1 MRSRKGPL
9 ICCLIVMVVWPT
21 ISFDAR
27 TATLVGV
34 ELQQHDGAPDAEEG
48 GRVFQNI
55 CANCHGPDGDQVAG
69 IHLTRG
75 QFRKPLTDD
84 ELEKII
90 RNGIPGT
97 PMPGSNMSEDQAERI
112 VAYLR
117 SNMSEDQAE
126 RIVAYLRSTAAVARA
141 TSVAGDPAR
150 GRALFEGKG
159 GCLKCH
165 RVDGVGSRL
174 GPDLSDVGRFR
185 RSTDL
190 ERSLTI
196 PDDEI
201 LGQNRFYRV
210 VDKEGRTIT
219 GRLLNLD
226 TFTVQMLDSNEQLR
240 SFIKSDVREHGFI
253 DKSPMPSYKDTLTP
267 VERADIVT
275 FLSSL
280 RVRNTQ

>member
-1 MRSRKGPL
+1 MRSRKGQL
-9 ICCLIVMVVWPT
+9 IGCLIVMVVWIT
-21 ISFDAR
+21 LLFEAR
-27 TATLVGV
+27 TAALVGL
-34 ELQQHDGAPDAEEG
+34 ELQQHDGAPDVEEG

-75 QFRKPLTDD
+75 QFRKQLTDA
-84 ELEKII
+84 ELEGII

-97 PMPGSNMSEDQAERI
+97 PMPGSNMSEDQA
-112 VAYLR
+112 
-117 SNMSEDQAE
+117 Q

-141 TSVAGDPAR
+141 NSVVGDPSR
-150 GRALFEGKG
+150 GRALVEGKG

-165 RVDGVGSRL
+165 RVNGVGSRL

-185 RSTDL
+185 RSADL
-190 ERSLTI
+190 ERSLTT

-210 VDKEGRTIT
+210 VDKEGRTVT

-226 TFTVQMLDSNEQLR
+226 TFTVQMLDSSEQLR
-240 SFIKSDVREHGFI
+240 SFIKSDLREHGFI
-253 DKSPMPSYKDTLTP
+253 EKSPMPSYKDTLTP
-267 VERADIVT
+267 TERAEIVA

-280 RVRNTQ
+280 RGRIAQ

>member
-1 MRSRKGPL
+1 MRLRQRRRL
-9 ICCLIVMVVWPT
+9 CCLIVMLVWTT
-21 ISFDAR
+21 ILFEAP
-27 TATLVGV
+27 AGILHGL
-34 ELQQHDGAPDAEEG
+34 ELQQHDGAPDVEEG

-55 CANCHGPDGDQVAG
+55 CANCHGPDGDHVAG

-75 QFRKPLTDD
+75 QFRRRLTDD
-84 ELEKII
+84 ELEGII

-97 PMPGSNMSEDQAERI
+97 PMPGSNMSEDQA
-112 VAYLR
+112 
-117 SNMSEDQAE
+117 Q

-141 TSVAGDPAR
+141 TSVDGDPSR
-150 GRALFEGKG
+150 GRALVEGKG

-165 RVDGVGSRL
+165 RINGVGSRS

-190 ERSLTI
+190 ERSLTL

-201 LGQNRFYRV
+201 LGQNRSYRV
-210 VDKEGRTIT
+210 VDKEGRAVT

-226 TFTVQMLDSNEQLR
+226 TFTVQMLDSSEQLR
-240 SFIKSDVREHGFI
+240 SFIKSDLREHGFI

-267 VERADIVT
+267 TERADIVT

-280 RVRNTQ
+280 RARNTQ

>member
-1 MRSRKGPL
+1 MHSSKGQR
-9 ICCLIVMVVWPT
+9 ICCAIVMMVWTT
-21 ISFDAR
+21 ILFSPRID
-27 TATLVGV
+27 TLHGFA
-34 ELQQHDGAPDAEEG
+34 LQQHDGAPDVEEG

-55 CANCHGPDGDQVAG
+55 CANCHGPDGDHVAG

-75 QFRKPLTDD
+75 QFRRPLTDD
-84 ELEKII
+84 ELVGII

-97 PMPGSNMSEDQAERI
+97 PMPGSNMSLDQA
-112 VAYLR
+112 
-117 SNMSEDQAE
+117 Q

-141 TSVAGDPAR
+141 GSTEGDTVR

-165 RVDGVGSRL
+165 RVNGVGSRS

-185 RSTDL
+185 RGTDL
-190 ERSLTI
+190 DRSLTM

-201 LGQNRFYRV
+201 LGQNRSYRV
-210 VDKEGRTIT
+210 VDKDGRTVT

-240 SFIKSDVREHGFI
+240 SFIKSDLREHGFI
-253 DKSPMPSYKDTLTP
+253 EKSPMPSYKDTLTP
-267 VERADIVT
+267 AERADVVA

-280 RVRNTQ
+280 RGRNTQ

>member
-1 MRSRKGPL
+1 MRSRQRLRIGW
-9 ICCLIVMVVWPT
+9 LIVLLAWTT
-21 ISFDAR
+21 ILFKSPAG
-27 TATLVGV
+27 TLHGL
-34 ELQQHDGAPDAEEG
+34 ELQQHDGAPDVEEG

-55 CANCHGPDGDQVAG
+55 CANCHGPDGDNVAG

-75 QFRKPLTDD
+75 QFRKTLTDA
-84 ELEKII
+84 ELERII

-97 PMPGSNMSEDQAERI
+97 PMPGSNMSEDQA
-112 VAYLR
+112 
-117 SNMSEDQAE
+117 Q

-150 GRALFEGKG
+150 GRALFAGKG
-159 GCLKCH
+159 GCLNCH

-190 ERSLTI
+190 ERSLTT

-210 VDKEGRTIT
+210 VDKEGRTVT

-253 DKSPMPSYKDTLTP
+253 DKSPMPSYTDTLTP
-267 VERADIVT
+267 AERADIVT

-280 RVRNTQ
+280 RARNTQ